1 MKIKFYGT
9 RGSIPISDSKFL
21 EFGGN
26 TTCMKI
32 TRDNGRVS
40 ILDAGTGIRKLGI
53 ELSQQGFDQKELF
66 LAFSHFHWDHIQ
78 GFPFFAPAYNP
89 SLIINILAMGK
100 DREIDSLE
108 GIFKGQMQPEYF
120 PVPLEEM
127 GARVNFLQLD
137 ENEWQQ
143 NDAVVKVIK
152 QNHPGGSYGYR
163 LEDNGK
169 SVVICTDLEH
179 GETVLPEIVEFC
191 KGADLLVHEAQYT
204 SEELRSH
211 RGWGHSSYIQAIE
224 VAERAG
230 VGQLAITHHDPDHS
244 DEFLRVIE
252 KKCQD
257 RFRDCA
263 LAREGMEVV
272 V

>member
-1 MKIKFYGT
+1 
-9 RGSIPISDSKFL
+9 
-21 EFGGN
+21 
-26 TTCMKI
+26 MKI

-53 ELSQQGFDQKELF
+53 ELSQQGFDQNDLF

-89 SLIINILAMGK
+89 NLIINILALGK
-100 DREIDSLE
+100 DREIDNLE

-127 GARVNFLQLD
+127 GARFSFLQLD

-143 NDAVVKVIK
+143 NNAVVKVIK

-191 KGADLLVHEAQYT
+191 KGADLLIHEAQYT
-204 SEELRSH
+204 TEELRSH
-211 RGWGHSSYIQAIE
+211 KGWGHSSYTQAIE
-224 VAERAG
+224 VAERAC
-230 VGQLAITHHDPDHS
+230 VGQLAITHHDPDHN
-244 DEFLRVIE
+244 DDFLRAIE
-252 KKCQD
+252 KRCRD
-257 RFRDCA
+257 RFKDCV